1 MLSHLQLFQRLRINV
16 ANALTSNHVA
26 LSIAFTSTVT
36 NAVLVDARVALLAVV
51 GAFGTLV
58 WSITHA
64 LTGLLLTG
72 ATSLALIF
80 STFNSVALGPL
91 TCFTK
96 VFSTTVADTLKFTI
110 LLHLSAFSTV
120 VASRW

>member
-1 MLSHLQLFQRLRINV
+1 MSTTLSRAAICAKEV
-16 ANALTSNHVA
+16 WLTFADVCE
-26 LSIAFTSTVT
+26 TVF
-36 NAVLVDARVALLAVV
+36 

-80 STFNSVALGPL
+80 FTSNSTALGPL

-96 VFSTTVADTLKFTI
+96 VTRTTFADTLKFTI
-110 LLHLSAFSTV
+110 LLHLFAFSTV